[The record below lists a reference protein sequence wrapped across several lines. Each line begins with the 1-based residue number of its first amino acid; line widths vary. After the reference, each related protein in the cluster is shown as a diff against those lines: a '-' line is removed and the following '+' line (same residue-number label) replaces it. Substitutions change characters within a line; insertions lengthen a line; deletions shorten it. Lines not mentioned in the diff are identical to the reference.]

1 VGSLFDV
8 IIIGG
13 GAAGMMAAVQAG
25 FRQKKVA
32 LIDKNTRLGKKIMI
46 TGKGRCN
53 ITNSAPIDEFIEQ
66 IPGNGRFLYSA
77 LYSFDNQAVLD
88 FLAGYGLETK
98 VERGGRVFP
107 TSDRSQDV
115 IDAFIRGLAE
125 AGVNVMLNR
134 EVKAITRQNETFT
147 VSTQQDDYHAAK
159 VVIATGGVS
168 YPLTGSSGDGYR
180 WARQLGHTIVPP
192 KPALVPLVTKEPWVR
207 ELQGLSLRNVLLSA
221 WNGKRKLGEEFGEM
235 LFTHYGVSGP
245 IVLTLSRNINE
256 ALVTNKDKIILQL
269 NLKPALT
276 SEQLDKRIVRDF
288 EKYSRRQFKNAL
300 DGLLPKL
307 LIPVVIGLSQIDS
320 DKFIHQITQAER
332 QQLVELMQNLSMT
345 VESTR
350 PLKEAIVTSG
360 GVSVKE
366 VDPSTMESK
375 LVTGLFFAGEVI
387 DVDGNTGGYNL
398 QAAWS
403 TGYLAGINV

>member
-1 VGSLFDV
+1 LFDV

-115 IDAFIRGLAE
+115 VDAFIRGLAE

-288 EKYSRRQFKNAL
+288 EKYSRKQFKNAL

>member
-1 VGSLFDV
+1 MFDV

-115 IDAFIRGLAE
+115 VDAFIRGLAE

-134 EVKAITRQNETFT
+134 EVKAITHQNETFT

-288 EKYSRRQFKNAL
+288 EKYSRKQFKNAL

>member
-1 VGSLFDV
+1 MFDV

-115 IDAFIRGLAE
+115 VDAFIRGLAE

-288 EKYSRRQFKNAL
+288 EKYSRKQFKNAL

>member
-1 VGSLFDV
+1 MFDV

-25 FRQKKVA
+25 FRQNKVA

>member
-1 VGSLFDV
+1 MFDV

-288 EKYSRRQFKNAL
+288 EKYSRKQFKNAL

>member
-1 VGSLFDV
+1 MFDV

-115 IDAFIRGLAE
+115 VDAFIRGLAE

-168 YPLTGSSGDGYR
+168 YPLTGSSGDGYG
-180 WARQLGHTIVPP
+180 WARQLGHTIVSP

>member
-1 VGSLFDV
+1 LFDV

>member
-1 VGSLFDV
+1 MFDV

-25 FRQKKVA
+25 FRQNKVA

-115 IDAFIRGLAE
+115 VDAFIRGLAE

>member
-1 VGSLFDV
+1 MFDV

-134 EVKAITRQNETFT
+134 EVKAITHQNETFT

-168 YPLTGSSGDGYR
+168 YPLTGSSGDGYG
-180 WARQLGHTIVPP
+180 WARQLGHTIVSP

>member
-1 VGSLFDV
+1 MYDV
-8 IIIGG
+8 VIIGG

-32 LIDKNTRLGKKIMI
+32 LIDKNTRLGKKILI

-77 LYSFDNQAVLD
+77 FYSFDNQAVLD
-88 FLAGYGLETK
+88 FLASYGLETK

-107 TSDRSQDV
+107 KNDRSQDV
-115 IDAFIRGLAE
+115 IEAFIRGLAE
-125 AGVNVMLNR
+125 AGVNVLLNR
-134 EVKAITRQNETFT
+134 EVTAITRQNEIFT
-147 VSTQQDDYHAAK
+147 VSTEQDDFQTTK
-159 VVIATGGVS
+159 VVIATGGAS

-207 ELQGLSLRNVLLSA
+207 ELQGLSLRNVRLSA
-221 WNGKRKLGEEFGEM
+221 GCGRRKLGEEFGEM

-245 IVLTLSRNINE
+245 IVLTLSRDINE
-256 ALVTNKDKIILQL
+256 ALGTKKDKVILRL

-288 EKYSRRQFKNAL
+288 EDYSRKQFKNAL
-300 DGLLPKL
+300 DELLPKL
-307 LIPVVIGLSQIDS
+307 LIPVVVELSQINP
-320 DKFIHQITQAER
+320 DKFIHQVTQAER
-332 QQLVELMQNLSMT
+332 QRLVELMQNLSMT

-366 VDPSTMESK
+366 VDPSTMGSK

-403 TGYLAGINV
+403 TGYLAGISV